1 LRFFWAVCHGCGR
14 FTTDGFCSQCVA
26 EWRRVH
32 APCRRCGLASPVTA
46 CPRAHAPWHVS
57 AVIAPFDYAA
67 PLETY
72 LQAFKY
78 RGRRSLG
85 RAFGA
90 LLAESAR
97 DADIGADVVVAVPLH
112 PRRLRERGYNQ
123 ALEIARPLAP
133 ALRAR
138 LVLGGLAR
146 RFEGSSQTQRGAAER
161 RASVARA
168 FVADRRFAGC
178 AVLVVDDVLTTGATV
193 NAVAAAL
200 LSAGALRV
208 SVAAV
213 ARTPA

>member
-1 LRFFWAVCHGCGR
+1 MSG
-14 FTTDGFCSQCVA
+14 
-26 EWRRVH
+26 
-32 APCRRCGLASPVTA
+32 
-46 CPRAHAPWHVS
+46 
-57 AVIAPFDYAA
+57 VIAPFDYAA

-97 DADIGADVVVAVPLH
+97 DAGTAADVVVAVPLH
-112 PRRLRERGYNQ
+112 PRRLRARGYNQ

-133 ALRAR
+133 ALGAR
-138 LVLGGLAR
+138 LVLGGLVR
-146 RFEGSSQTQRGAAER
+146 RFEGSSQTLHGAAER
-161 RASVARA
+161 RASVAGA

-208 SVAAV
+208 LVAAV